1 LAVID
6 DLGAIVVIA
15 FFYTKTLLL
24 DNLFIAVSI
33 FIVLLVLNRLKVK
46 NLIPYL
52 IGGILMWYFMLHSGI
67 HATITGVLLDFAIP
81 FGNGNKKSVSYQLQH
96 FLHKPVAFFIL
107 PVFAL
112 ANTVIVINS
121 GFSSILAQH
130 YSLGIGLGLVVG
142 KPLGIALFSL
152 AAIGFGI

>member
-1 LAVID
+1 
-6 DLGAIVVIA
+6 
-15 FFYTKTLLL
+15 
-24 DNLFIAVSI
+24 
-33 FIVLLVLNRLKVK
+33 
-46 NLIPYL
+46 
-52 IGGILMWYFMLHSGI
+52 MWYFMLHSGI
-67 HATITGVLLDFAIP
+67 HATITGVLLAFAIP
-81 FGNGNKKSVSYQLQH
+81 FRNGNKKSVSYQLQH

-152 AAIGFGI
+152 AAIGFGICRLRKGLNLKSILGVGFLGGIGFTISMQSL